1 LLSRHPRAAAAFLL
15 ERIRRGFCQE
25 AVDEQAADL
34 LSYGEAKLVFTE
46 DEEEVDKLLAERRA
60 ADAGD
65 RTG

>member
-1 LLSRHPRAAAAFLL
+1 MS
-15 ERIRRGFCQE
+15 
-25 AVDEQAADL
+25 ADL

-65 RTG
+65 RTD